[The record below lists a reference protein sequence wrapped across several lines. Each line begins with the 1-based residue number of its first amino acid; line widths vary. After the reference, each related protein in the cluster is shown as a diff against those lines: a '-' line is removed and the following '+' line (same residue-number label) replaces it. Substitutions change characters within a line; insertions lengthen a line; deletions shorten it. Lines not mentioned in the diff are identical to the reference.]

1 MVHLSNTLLEIDADL
16 NNINEKINTEN
27 DLQKLKDLMDFKNI
41 LLEEKKDI
49 IELINKY
56 SNKTKN
62 INSNII
68 NNNNIK
74 LNKPKVKKR
83 KESSF
88 EEDKENSNIKE
99 VNNKRKEIQNNNIL
113 INEYQEKNLQKFE
126 DSPNNN
132 KKSDNNFE
140 ESSYSEEE
148 EYETSENLIKVT
160 KKNLKKIQIIRTI
173 KI

>member
-16 NNINEKINTEN
+16 NNINEKISNEN